1 VEQILQVPELALGA
15 SPGQMAILEGSDACG
30 IIAAI
35 FKSFECIDDR
45 RSDRLASQDS
55 NDSAHEI

>member
-1 VEQILQVPELALGA
+1 MEQLLQVPELALGA
-15 SPGQMAILEGSDACG
+15 SPGQMAVLQRGDACG

-35 FKSFECIDDR
+35 FKSFERIDHR